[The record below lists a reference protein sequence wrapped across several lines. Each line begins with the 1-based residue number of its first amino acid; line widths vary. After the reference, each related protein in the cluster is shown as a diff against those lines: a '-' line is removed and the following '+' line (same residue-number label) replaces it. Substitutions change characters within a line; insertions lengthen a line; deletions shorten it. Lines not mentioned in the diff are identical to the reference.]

1 MTNWRNTRVGKLF
14 AQAQKSDKKGMENK
28 EKEPTFQENISEQ
41 NKAENSS
48 KMHEELNAIPGEEP
62 SNATETGP
70 EAIKGDQANNADE
83 IETLQLKL
91 SDLNDKYLRL
101 FSEFDNYRKRTA
113 KEKTDLIKTAGEDIF
128 KSILPVLD
136 DFERGFKMMQTASD
150 VESLRQGVELVYNK
164 LQATLTQKGLEP
176 MTSLD
181 TEFNADIMEAITNFQ
196 VEDVSKKGKVI
207 EELEKGYSLN
217 GKVIRFAKVV
227 VGS

>member
-1 MTNWRNTRVGKLF
+1 MTNWRKTRVGKLF
-14 AQAQKSDKKGMENK
+14 AQAQKSEKKGMENN
-28 EKEPTFQENISEQ
+28 EKEPSLQENISDS
-41 NKAENSS
+41 NKEGFSS
-48 KMHEELNAIPGEEP
+48 NMHEELNSIPGEHAQ
-62 SNATETGP
+62 NATETGP
-70 EAIKGDQANNADE
+70 EAIINDQASHSDE
-83 IETLQLKL
+83 LETLQLKL

-113 KEKTDLIKTAGEDIF
+113 KEKSELIKTAGEDIF

-150 VESLRQGVELVYNK
+150 VESLRQGVELVYTK

-176 MTSLD
+176 MSALD

-196 VEDVSKKGKVI
+196 VEDSSKKGKVI